1 MDLNNPKHR
10 LIFVISLAVGVAIIF
25 VLVGYFSAKSVYKIK
40 PTPTP
45 TATPTKTIKP
55 SPSPSATS
63 SLSAQIEKLKA
74 EKASLQTQL
83 DEANSDL
90 NNKNGGIATTK
101 AYINFLEYMTQII
114 DAHDGFT
121 GWTDA
126 EYQVG
131 REKAE
136 ATGNGDFVNRVDWAW
151 NETSIDPVVRVVE
164 VYRDIVSGINSALD

>member
-1 MDLNNPKHR
+1 MELNNPKHR
-10 LIFVISLAVGVAIIF
+10 LVFVISLAVGVAIVF
-25 VLVGYFSAKSVYKIK
+25 VLVGYFSAKSVYKVK

-45 TATPTKTIKP
+45 TATIKP

-63 SLSAQIEKLKA
+63 SLGAQIEKLKA
-74 EKASLQTQL
+74 EKAALQTKL
-83 DEANSDL
+83 DEANSNLDS
-90 NNKNGGIATTK
+90 KNSGIATTK
-101 AYINFLEYMTQII
+101 AYVSFLEYMTQVI

-121 GWTDA
+121 GWTNA

-136 ATGNGDFVNRVDWAW
+136 ATGNSDFVNRVDWAW
-151 NETSIDPVVRVVE
+151 NETSVDSIVRVIE

>member
-10 LIFVISLAVGVAIIF
+10 LIFVISLAVGIAIVF
-25 VLVGYFSAKSVYKIK
+25 VLVGYFSAKSVYKVK

-45 TATPTKTIKP
+45 TATLKP

-63 SLSAQIEKLKA
+63 SLSIQIEKLKA
-74 EKASLQTQL
+74 EKAALQVKL
-83 DEANSDL
+83 DTANSDL
-90 NNKNGGIATTK
+90 DNKNSGITTTK
-101 AYINFLEYMTQII
+101 AYVSFLEYMTQVI

-136 ATGNGDFVNRVDWAW
+136 ATGNNDFVNRVDWAW
-151 NETSIDPVVRVVE
+151 NETSVDPVVRVIE
-164 VYRDIVSGINSALD
+164 VYRDIVNGINSALD